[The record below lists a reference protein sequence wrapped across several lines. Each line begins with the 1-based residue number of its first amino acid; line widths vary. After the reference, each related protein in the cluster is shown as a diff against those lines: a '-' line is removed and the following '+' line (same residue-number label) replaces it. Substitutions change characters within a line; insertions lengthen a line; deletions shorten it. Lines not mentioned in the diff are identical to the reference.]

1 MRTLGIS
8 RAAATVA
15 ATALMLGS
23 AAGTSAQAAQLRVG
37 FITSLSGPVS
47 SIGIPYS
54 KGMKAA
60 ESYVDKVRGM
70 DIKVYQLDDASD
82 PTTAARDARKLVDD
96 DKVDVLIG
104 SSGVPSA
111 MAVAAVAS
119 QTGTPMIGVTPIAGK
134 DNPWVVTTVQPVS
147 LMVGQVVAHMKKDG
161 VKTVA
166 YIGFSDSWGDL
177 VYANLKKYAAEDG
190 IKVLTDERY
199 ARSDNSVT
207 GQALRMM
214 ATHPDAVLTGG
225 SGTPGA
231 LPYLALSQLG
241 YTGKIYGTYALIS
254 PDFVRVAGSS
264 AEGMLSST
272 GPVIVADQ
280 LPADY
285 PTRAIS
291 LVYRNAYKKVNGS
304 YPDDAF
310 SAYAFD
316 AWLVLVHAADKV
328 DPKLQPGTPAYRKAL
343 RDAIFATHELDG
355 TMGVFNFHPGSPYGV
370 DKRACVIVRLEHGQ
384 WKYAP

>member
-1 MRTLGIS
+1 MKHLAKS
-8 RAAATVA
+8 CALVAAALCLGVA
-15 ATALMLGS
+15 AHATE
-23 AAGTSAQAAQLRVG
+23 LRVG
-37 FITSLSGPVS
+37 FITSMSGPIS
-47 SIGIPYS
+47 SLGIPYS

-60 ESYVDKVRGM
+60 ESYVDEVHGM
-70 DIKVYQLDDASD
+70 KIRVYQLDDDSD

-111 MAVAAVAS
+111 MAVAQVARQS
-119 QTGTPMIGVTPIAGK
+119 KTPMIGVTPIAGK
-134 DNPWVVTTVQPVS
+134 GNPWVVTTVQPVS

-177 VYANLKKYAAEDG
+177 VYANLRKYAAQYG
-190 IKVLTDERY
+190 IRVLTDERY

-207 GQALRMM
+207 RQALRMM

-231 LPYLALSQLG
+231 LPYLALHQLG

-254 PDFVRVAGSS
+254 PAFIRVAGSS

-272 GPVIVADQ
+272 GPVIVAEQ
-280 LPADY
+280 LPANY
-285 PTRAIS
+285 PTRKIS
-291 LVYRNAYKKVNGS
+291 MIYRAAYKKVNGR

-316 AWLVLVHAADKV
+316 AWLVLTHAAARV
-328 DPKLQPGTPAYRKAL
+328 DPKLQPGTAAYRRAL
-343 RDAIFATHELDG
+343 RDAIFSTHELDG
-355 TMGVFNFHPGSPYGV
+355 TMGVFNFHQGSPYGV
-370 DKRACVIVRLEHGQ
+370 DRRACVIVRLEHGQ
-384 WKYAP
+384 WHYAP